1 VRTAAVLLLATV
13 FLLFG
18 LGVPQRTSAST
29 HRTAHRAKHHATHQ
43 RVRIA
48 PADEYFGRLKMS
60 ILGIQN
66 QLRDLALR
74 LKYSPAQGEAIL
86 GSAVWVEDAMHD
98 WEHKYPAD
106 PWLPKS
112 VFNLAA
118 LYANVH
124 SAHGDTKTTRCL
136 HWLLTRYPH
145 THYARLARVQFKRQ
159 VGLRSLGSKRTY

>member
-1 VRTAAVLLLATV
+1 MRALAVLFGFVAGLTVVPASLLPA
-13 FLLFG
+13 LAAG
-18 LGVPQRTSAST
+18 
-29 HRTAHRAKHHATHQ
+29 HAAAPI
-43 RVRIA
+43 RVA

-74 LKYSPAQGEAIL
+74 LQYSPEQGEAIL
-86 GSAVWVEDAMHD
+86 GSAAMVEDAMHD

-112 VFNLAA
+112 VFQLTT

-124 SAHGDTKTTRCL
+124 TTHGNSKTTHCL
-136 HWLLTRYPH
+136 RWLLTRY
-145 THYARLARVQFKRQ
+145 
-159 VGLRSLGSKRTY
+159 SRT